1 MCGRFARHRRQ
12 EIIARFIDVDGDLP
26 FLEPSFNIAPTQQV
40 LAVRAA
46 VDGGREMTTMRWGLI
61 PSWAKDD
68 SISAHTSNARAET
81 LLEKPSFKNAFRSR
95 RCLIPADGF
104 YEWSKQGKEKIPYYL
119 RMKSDQPLAFAGL
132 WERWRDPAGKTVESC
147 TIITTTPNSLLEKLH
162 HRMAVILRP
171 EHFKLWLDPSLTRAE
186 TLTDILCPYPAEEM
200 QAHRVSKLVN
210 NVRNNIP
217 ECMESCE
224 AA

>member
-1 MCGRFARHRRQ
+1 
-12 EIIARFIDVDGDLP
+12 
-26 FLEPSFNIAPTQQV
+26 
-40 LAVRAA
+40 
-46 VDGGREMTTMRWGLI
+46 LI

-119 RMKSDQPLAFAGL
+119 SMKSDEPLAFAGL
-132 WERWRDPAGKTVESC
+132 WERWRDPAGKIVESC

-186 TLTDILCPYPAEEM
+186 TLIDILCPYPAEEM

-210 NVRNNIP
+210 NVRNNVS
-217 ECMESCE
+217 ECIESCE

>member
-12 EIIARFIDVDGDLP
+12 EIIARFIDVDGELA

-119 RMKSDQPLAFAGL
+119 KMKSDEPFAFAGL

-162 HRMAVILRP
+162 YRMAVILRP
-171 EHFKLWLDPSLTRAE
+171 EHFKLWLDTSLTRAE

-210 NVRNNIP
+210 NVRNNVP
-217 ECMESCE
+217 ECI
-224 AA
+224 